1 MKKVIIALT
10 ATVLLATTA
19 IIITHYYSIKI
30 LSASRAYINFESQYS
45 KGEKDASRHLM
56 SYIYSHDEVDYL
68 LFKNDISKPLGDNIA
83 RKALVLNKDI
93 RIARIGFLVGGNNP
107 KDLPELIWFFQH
119 LKGTDFFDKAIQT
132 WQQADILVG
141 KLNTIGAIAYRNI
154 HSGKP
159 VDKEGLILSINT
171 ISDNLTIKQQIFS
184 ETLGETSRRVNHYV
198 LIADL
203 IISIVIILS
212 TALLAGLMLWKLHTS
227 KKVII
232 DQNLALQN
240 INERISKFAYIITH
254 DLRSPLASLTG
265 VVNVMER
272 EKNIN
277 NIPEYTAMM
286 KESLLLQDKYI
297 QDVLNSIREVNEEQ
311 AELCNIKEIV
321 NDVISQNN
329 FFPEGTKVKFLSELE
344 ISEMKS
350 NITGLKVI
358 FNNLI
363 SNSIKYADFNKPEQW
378 IKVKSYRNG
387 ERCVIE
393 VEDNGLGMAPEF
405 RSNIFNKYFKSTIN
419 KKSTGLGLYFT
430 KQTVEEMNG
439 TIAVKSSFG
448 GGTSFIVSLPI

>member
-1 MKKVIIALT
+1 MKKVVIALT
-10 ATVLLATTA
+10 ATVLLAATA
-19 IIITHYYSIKI
+19 IIITHYYSIKM
-30 LSASRAYINFESQYS
+30 LSASRAYTNFESQYS

-68 LFKNDISKPLGDNIA
+68 SFKNDISKPIGDKIA
-83 RKALVLNKDI
+83 RNALIANKDT
-93 RIARIGFLVGGNNP
+93 RIARIGFLMGNNNAR
-107 KDLPELIWFFQH
+107 DLPELIWFFQK
-119 LKGTDFFDKAIQT
+119 LKGTLFFDRAIQA
-132 WQQADILVG
+132 WQQADILVE
-141 KLNTIGAIAYRNI
+141 KLNTIGTAAYRDI

-159 VDKEGLILSINT
+159 VDKQGLILAINT
-171 ISDNLTIKQQIFS
+171 ISDNLTIKQQTFA
-184 ETLGETSRRVNHYV
+184 ETLGETSRKVDDYV
-198 LIADL
+198 IIADL
-203 IISIVIILS
+203 VISVIIILS
-212 TALLAGLMLWKLHTS
+212 AALLAGLMLWKLHTS
-227 KKVII
+227 KKLIV

-240 INERISKFAYIITH
+240 INERINKFAYIITH

-297 QDVLNSIREVNEEQ
+297 QDVLNTIRDVNEGP
-311 AELCNIKEIV
+311 AELCNINQIV

-344 ISEMKS
+344 IWEMKS

-363 SNSIKYADFNKPEQW
+363 SNAIKYADFSKSEQW
-378 IKVKSYRNG
+378 IKVKSYRTG
-387 ERCVIE
+387 QQYVIE
-393 VEDNGLGMAPEF
+393 VEDNGLGIEPGL
-405 RSNIFNKYFKSTIN
+405 RNKVFNKYFKSGIN

-439 TIAVKSSFG
+439 TITVKSSSG